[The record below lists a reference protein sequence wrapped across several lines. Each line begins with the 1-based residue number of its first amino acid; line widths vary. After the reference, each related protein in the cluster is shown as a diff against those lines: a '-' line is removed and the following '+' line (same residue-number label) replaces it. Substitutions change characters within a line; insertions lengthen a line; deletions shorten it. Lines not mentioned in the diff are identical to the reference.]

1 MSEIYLGCHVGM
13 TAPDYYLGSVKEALS
28 YGANTFMFYTGAPQ
42 NSVRKPLDQLKI
54 EEGRALIKASG
65 IDENKI
71 VVHAPYI
78 INGANSL
85 KPDIKDLATQLIR
98 LEIERTA
105 GFGAKILV
113 LHPGAHVGAGE
124 EAGIAS
130 LVDCLN
136 EVFETNASDVRVALE
151 TMAGKGSEI
160 GRTFAEIS
168 QIIKG
173 CKYPERL
180 GVCLDTCHISDAGY
194 DVNDIDGV
202 LQEFDAIIGL
212 ERLLAIHIN
221 DSKNP
226 RGARKDRHENLGYG
240 CIGFDALNR
249 FVHHPKLV
257 GIPMILETPY
267 VEDKP
272 PYKQEIAMLRSSC
285 FEDWRR

>member
-98 LEIERTA
+98 LEIERTS